1 MTVVIVMLN
10 DYYVDDDDGI
20 ESLTNYVINHGDD
33 RSETHKF
40 CWPEQARL
48 SE

>member
-1 MTVVIVMLN
+1 MPVVIVILN

-20 ESLTNYVINHGDD
+20 ESLTDYVVNYGDD
-33 RSETHKF
+33 FSETHKF
-40 CWPEQARL
+40 FWPEQARL